1 MIHHF
6 TLSTFV
12 ITCPSS
18 WERQAIRELKT
29 LLPECTCRALFF
41 PGNLLVNSPQ
51 PRDEVLRVLEEAETK
66 LVGHVIPVDLRVDV
80 SKHRESLPHLL
91 EGALA
96 LPPLQPGFTF
106 RVTCNRR
113 GNHEYG
119 SREIEYDIGDRLAD
133 EWGVLADLDEPEQY
147 VNIEIFQDLALLGTC
162 FADDRLQKEISQMRK
177 HAPGQRP
184 LNRAEKKLR
193 EAIAKFKIS
202 LPAGARAL
210 DLGSAP
216 GGWVRVL
223 APLCAEV
230 VAVDPAELDERVLGL
245 LNVSHVRV
253 RAEEFIPHAE
263 GTYDLIT
270 CDMNAPP
277 EVAAGLLC
285 EAARLLTPEGQ
296 AVLTVKFVSRHRR
309 QLVQQALDVLQEC
322 YDSFD
327 VRHLPHNA
335 KETTVHMRR
344 KQHVLQS

>member
-1 MIHHF
+1 MIHRF

-12 ITCPSS
+12 VTCPSS
-18 WERQAIRELKT
+18 WERQAVRELKT
-29 LLPECTCRALFF
+29 LLPGCTCRELFL

-51 PRDEVLRVLEEAETK
+51 PRVEVLRVLEEAETK
-66 LVGHVIPVDLRVDV
+66 LVGHVVPVDLRVDV
-80 SKHRESLPHLL
+80 SKHRECLPHLL

-96 LPPLQPGFTF
+96 LPPLQQGFTF

-119 SREIEYDIGDRLAD
+119 SREVEYGIGDRLAD
-133 EWGVLADLDEPEQY
+133 EWGVQADLDEPEQC

-162 FADDRLQKEISQMRK
+162 FADERLQKEISQMRK
-177 HAPGQRP
+177 HPAGQRP

-202 LPAGARAL
+202 LPEGARAL

-223 APLCAEV
+223 APLCADV
-230 VAVDPAELDERVLGL
+230 VAVDPAELDERVLSL
-245 LNVSHVRV
+245 PNVNHVRM
-253 RAEEFIPHAE
+253 RAEEYFPQAE
-263 GTYDLIT
+263 GAYDLIT
-270 CDMNAPP
+270 CDMNSPP
-277 EVAAGLLC
+277 EAAASLLC
-285 EAARLLTPEGQ
+285 EAARLLSPEGQ

-309 QLVQQALDVLQEC
+309 ELVRRALDVLQEC
-322 YDSFD
+322 YGSFD

-335 KETTVHMRR
+335 KETTVYMRL
-344 KQHVLQS
+344 KSG